1 MNCNFEVSAMKLIE
15 FNKSYSLCT
24 NIFYGPSIKIFFSNS
39 YVEVIFNVTVIFPS
53 CKVYFLILMSSVYG
67 GAWNRNFYTWII
79 KNLVK
84 KIMWLDKVN
93 LLDRCTLKATCE
105 KFQNIYVFMN
115 WVTRW
120 LFQLSKVIP
129 VFVILQVSNFSKVCN
144 LFLFSWFR
152 WIYSL
157 NTSLG

>member
-67 GAWNRNFYTWII
+67 GA
-79 KNLVK
+79 
-84 KIMWLDKVN
+84 
-93 LLDRCTLKATCE
+93 
-105 KFQNIYVFMN
+105 
-115 WVTRW
+115 
-120 LFQLSKVIP
+120 
-129 VFVILQVSNFSKVCN
+129 
-144 LFLFSWFR
+144 
-152 WIYSL
+152 
-157 NTSLG
+157 